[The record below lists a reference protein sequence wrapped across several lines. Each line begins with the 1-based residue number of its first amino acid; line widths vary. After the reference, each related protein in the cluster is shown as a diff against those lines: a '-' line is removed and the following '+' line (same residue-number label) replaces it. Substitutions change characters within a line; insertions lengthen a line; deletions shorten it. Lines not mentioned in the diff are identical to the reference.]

1 MKINVNTIKDA
12 AVRAAWTFAQAGGAV
27 LVASGTNAVH
37 VSTLEAAGVAGLA
50 AVFSLSKTTAVHW
63 TANYKAL
70 KAGQPLASDVA
81 AELLKQLTA
90 QASKNSTAATVVK
103 EVEAVAKEAA
113 PLLDTAGNPIPLV
126 TNS

>member
-1 MKINVNTIKDA
+1 M
-12 AVRAAWTFAQAGGAV
+12 
-27 LVASGTNAVH
+27 LVAAGTNSVH

-50 AVFSLSKTTAVHW
+50 AVFSLAKTTALHW

-81 AELLKQLTA
+81 AELLKQLTE
-90 QASKNSTAATVVK
+90 QASKNATAETVIK
-103 EVEAVAKEAA
+103 DVEKVAKAAA
-113 PLLDTAGNPIPLV
+113 PILDTTGHPIPLV